1 MGCKIGFC
9 QRPLFPTQQIGAE
22 IREGG
27 VPMIEF
33 QNISKTYKP
42 GQPVVEN
49 LNLHVKRGEILV
61 LIGPSG
67 CGKTTTM
74 KMVNRLVEPTA
85 GRILINGEDIGRQ
98 NPVELR
104 KNIGYVIQNIGL
116 LPHMTIAENVALVP
130 KLKGWKKADALRRVD
145 ELLRLVNLPPEIY
158 SHRYPQELSGGQQQ
172 RIGVIRAMAADPP
185 IILMDE
191 PFSALDPISRE
202 QLQDELLRLQETLSK
217 TILFVTHDIAEAL
230 KIASRI
236 CLLKDGRIVQLG
248 TPEQILRHPANDFV
262 RDFIGENRLRG
273 EDNLPTIEEVMK
285 PPITSRPNRGLA
297 EALMLMRKQK
307 VDTLLVVN
315 ANQQLLGKVTMWDI
329 HNRFQNESILLKDL
343 LQPAAYK
350 ITPQDSLKEAL
361 QMISRHAI
369 AYLPVVTDQNELIG
383 VITRSCLVD
392 VMAERWLENEAITL
406 QEVDS
411 HVEQSA

>member
-1 MGCKIGFC
+1 
-9 QRPLFPTQQIGAE
+9 
-22 IREGG
+22 
-27 VPMIEF
+27 MIEF

-42 GQPVVEN
+42 GHPVVTN
-49 LNLHVKRGEILV
+49 LNLHVNKGEILV

-85 GRILINGEDIGRQ
+85 GKILINGEDISSQ

-130 KLKGWKKADALRRVD
+130 KLKGWNKADYLQRVD
-145 ELLRLVNLPPEIY
+145 ELLRMVNLPPEIY
-158 SHRYPQELSGGQQQ
+158 GRRYPQELSGGQQQ

-202 QLQDELLRLQETLSK
+202 QLQDELLRLQETVSK
-217 TILFVTHDIAEAL
+217 TILFVTHDITEAL

-236 CLLKDGRIVQLG
+236 CILKDGDIVQLG

-262 RDFIGENRLRG
+262 RDFIGENRLRS
-273 EDNLPTIEEVMK
+273 EDSLPTIEEIMK
-285 PPITSRPNRGLA
+285 PPVTSRPNRGLA
-297 EALMLMRKQK
+297 EATMLMRKQK
-307 VDTLLVVN
+307 VDTLLVVD
-315 ANQQLLGKVTMWDI
+315 ANRQLLGKVTMWDI
-329 HNRFQNESILLKDL
+329 HNRFQNEAILLRDL
-343 LQPAAYK
+343 LRPVLYK
-350 ITPQDSLKEAL
+350 VAPQDSLKEAL
-361 QMISRHAI
+361 QIISRHAI
-369 AYLPVVTDQNELIG
+369 AYLPVVTEQNELVG

-392 VMAERWLENEAITL
+392 VMAERWLDSETITVE
-406 QEVDS
+406 EVDP
-411 HVEQSA
+411 HVDQSA